1 MQTSLCRITYR
12 FYKSIYYFCC
22 IFAKSNYAESDVQ
35 NALLVLYNSE
45 TEFQERYIDMAIYH
59 LEAKVIS
66 RGTGRSVVAAAAYM
80 SCTKLYNEYDGIQHD
95 YTRKHGLVHQE
106 IILPPQAQ
114 PEWADREK
122 LWNAVEEAEK
132 TKDSRLA
139 REFVAALPIE
149 LSRDDWIDLLR
160 RYVRDNFV
168 SEGMCADFAI
178 HDTDGHNP
186 HAHIILTVRP
196 LDENGKWQHKTE
208 KEYLCKRNGEEKGF
222 TATEFKSA
230 QKSGWEK
237 QYQYKV
243 GRKKVYMTPSEADT
257 IGYERVSKYPKSTKY
272 GRQNPITERWNS
284 DEQLIKWRE
293 EWADATNRIL
303 AEKDI
308 DERIDHRSFKERG
321 ITEQPTIHEG
331 VTACIMEKQWNVS
344 ERCELN
350 RQIRADNRLL
360 RRLKMELQKIAEA
373 VKTSIP
379 KIAKA
384 MEHIFANQ
392 IISRYKQ
399 KQAQKAVGECDEWLN
414 WIKPEYHKYNDLKR
428 EAKSKKC
435 FLRDL
440 KSEQKSTS
448 KLNISKQV
456 TLSKEIATV
465 TEDIEEL
472 KSELSSLLM
481 YYKDETEFKEVCA
494 EIPDYEERCRRYKD
508 LQHTFEARIDE
519 YTKEFLSLKDK
530 IAPDEETTLKKERET
545 LHPDTISQAREHLQA
560 AYIEKFDYNQF
571 AEAKTYISDLL
582 DETEREYSIR
592 QRLEQAKAQSKQQ
605 NHQQINKSQK
615 IIR

>member
-1 MQTSLCRITYR
+1 
-12 FYKSIYYFCC
+12 
-22 IFAKSNYAESDVQ
+22 
-35 NALLVLYNSE
+35 
-45 TEFQERYIDMAIYH
+45 MAIYH

-66 RGTGRSVVAAAAYM
+66 RGTGRSVVAASAYM
-80 SCTKLYNEYDGIQHD
+80 SCSKLYNDYDGIEHD

-106 IILPPQAQ
+106 IMLPTNAPT
-114 PEWADREK
+114 EWSDREK

-149 LSRDDWIDLLR
+149 LSKDEWIDLLR
-160 RYVRDNFV
+160 RYINDNFV

-186 HAHIILTVRP
+186 HAHIILTMRP
-196 LDENGKWQHKTE
+196 LDENGKWQYKTE

-222 TATEFKSA
+222 TAAEFKSA

-257 IGYERVSKYPKSTKY
+257 IGYERVSKYPKSTRY

-293 EWADATNRIL
+293 AWADVTNKIL
-303 AEKDI
+303 AEKNI

-331 VTACIMEKQWNVS
+331 VTARIMEQQWNVS

-360 RRLKMELQKIAEA
+360 RRLKMELQKITDA
-373 VKTSIP
+373 VKVSIP

-384 MEHIFANQ
+384 MEHIFMNLIINRYNQ
-392 IISRYKQ
+392 R
-399 KQAQKAVGECDEWLN
+399 QAQKAATQYGKWIND
-414 WIKPEYHKYNDLKR
+414 IKPDYQKYNDIKR
-428 EAKSKKC
+428 DIHSKKC

-440 KSEQKSTS
+440 NAERKATS
-448 KLNISKQV
+448 KVNLLKLKN
-456 TLSKEIATV
+456 LSKEIAEL
-465 TEDIEEL
+465 TEDMEEL
-472 KSELSSLLM
+472 KSELSNLLL
-481 YYKDETEFKEVCA
+481 YYKDEVEFKELCSK
-494 EIPDYEERCRRYKD
+494 IPEYEEKRKKQED
-508 LQHTFEARIDE
+508 LQNILGTRISDQ
-519 YTKEFLSLKDK
+519 TKEYLSLKDK
-530 IAPDEETTLKKERET
+530 VTPDEEVEFKLQRDI
-545 LHPDTISQAREHLQA
+545 LRPDIVLEAKEHLQA
-560 AYIEKFDYNQF
+560 VYKDRFNYNQF
-571 AEAKTYISDLL
+571 SEAKSYISSSL
-582 DETEREYSIR
+582 DEAEREYAIK
-592 QRLEQAKAQSKQQ
+592 QRLEYARDQSQHYNSK
-605 NHQQINKSQK
+605 HQPLKKS
-615 IIR
+615 RERCR

>member
-1 MQTSLCRITYR
+1 
-12 FYKSIYYFCC
+12 
-22 IFAKSNYAESDVQ
+22 
-35 NALLVLYNSE
+35 
-45 TEFQERYIDMAIYH
+45 MAIYH

-66 RGTGRSVVAAAAYM
+66 RGTGRSVVAASAYM
-80 SCTKLYNEYDGIQHD
+80 SCSKLYNDYDGIEHD

-106 IILPPQAQ
+106 IILPPQA
-114 PEWADREK
+114 PSEWTDREK

-149 LSRDDWIDLLR
+149 LSKDEWIDLLR
-160 RYVRDNFV
+160 RYISDNFV
-168 SEGMCADFAI
+168 SEGMCIDFAI

-196 LDENGKWQHKTE
+196 LDENGKWQYKTE

-257 IGYERVSKYPKSTKY
+257 IGYERVSKYPKSTRY

-293 EWADATNRIL
+293 EWADVTNRML

-308 DERIDHRSFKERG
+308 DERIDHRSFKVRG

-331 VTACIMEKQWNVS
+331 VTARIMEKQWNVS

-360 RRLKMELQKIAEA
+360 RRLKMELQKIAKA

-379 KIAKA
+379 KIARA
-384 MEHIFANQ
+384 MEHIFMNLIINRYNQ
-392 IISRYKQ
+392 R
-399 KQAQKAVGECDEWLN
+399 QARIAAAKYSEWIN
-414 WIKPEYHKYNDLKR
+414 DIKPDYQKYNDLK
-428 EAKSKKC
+428 KGIDSKKS
-435 FLRDL
+435 FLYDL
-440 KSEQKSTS
+440 NTERKGTS
-448 KLNISKQV
+448 KLNLLKLKN
-456 TLSKEIATV
+456 LSKEIAEL
-465 TEDIEEL
+465 TEDMEEL
-472 KSELSSLLM
+472 KSELSNLLL
-481 YYKDETEFKEVCA
+481 YYKDETAFKELCSK
-494 EIPDYEERCRRYKD
+494 IPEYEERHIKQQD
-508 LQHTFEARIDE
+508 IQNTLEARITDL
-519 YTKEFLSLKDK
+519 TKEFFSLRDK
-530 IAPDEETTLKKERET
+530 VTQEEKVELKLQREV
-545 LHPDTISQAREHLQA
+545 LRPITISEAKKHLQA
-560 AYIEKFDYNQF
+560 VYKDKFNFNQF
-571 AEAKTYISDLL
+571 SEAKSYISDSI
-582 DETEREYSIR
+582 DEVEREHTIK
-592 QRLEQAKAQSKQQ
+592 QRLEYAREQRQHYNSKTQVLKGNTEQS
-605 NHQQINKSQK
+605 
-615 IIR
+615 R